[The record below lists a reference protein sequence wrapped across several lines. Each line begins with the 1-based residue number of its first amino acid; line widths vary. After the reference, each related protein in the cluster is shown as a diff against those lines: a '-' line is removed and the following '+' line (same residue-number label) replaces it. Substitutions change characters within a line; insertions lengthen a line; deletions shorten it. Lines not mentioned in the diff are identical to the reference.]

1 MYRPKKRK
9 YVRRIS
15 AASVV
20 AVGAAV
26 GLGVTMLSQS
36 GATNSALSTSGEV
49 TATAKTAAVSSA
61 SASGATTPVYHI
73 VGLKSHHDDGAASGD
88 N

>member
-1 MYRPKKRK
+1 MYRPRKRK
-9 YVRRIS
+9 FVRRIS

-26 GLGVTMLSQS
+26 GLGFTILSQS
-36 GATNSALSTSGEV
+36 GATNSAISTSGEV
-49 TATAKTAAVSSA
+49 TATAKPATTSTST
-61 SASGATTPVYHI
+61 SGATTTPGYHI
-73 VGLKSHHDDGAASGD
+73 VGLTSHHDDGGSSGD

>member
-1 MYRPKKRK
+1 MYRPRKRK
-9 YVRRIS
+9 FVRRIS

-26 GLGVTMLSQS
+26 GLGFTILSQS
-36 GATNSALSTSGEV
+36 GATNSAISTSGEV
-49 TATAKTAAVSSA
+49 TATAKTAATSSA
-61 SASGATTPVYHI
+61 TTTPVYHI
-73 VGLKSHHDDGAASGD
+73 VGLTSHHDDGGSSGD

>member
-1 MYRPKKRK
+1 MYRPRKRK
-9 YVRRIS
+9 FVRRIS

-26 GLGVTMLSQS
+26 GLGFTILSQS
-36 GATNSALSTSGEV
+36 GTTNSAISTSGEV
-49 TATAKTAAVSSA
+49 TATAKPATASTSSA
-61 SASGATTPVYHI
+61 TTTPVYHI
-73 VGLKSHHDDGAASGD
+73 VGLTSHHDDGGSSGD

>member
-26 GLGVTMLSQS
+26 GLGLTILNQS
-36 GATNSALSTSGEV
+36 GASNSAISTSGEV
-49 TATAKTAAVSSA
+49 TATAKTVAVSGTSA
-61 SASGATTPVYHI
+61 NAATTPVYHI
-73 VGLKSHHDDGAASGD
+73 VGLKSHPDDGGASGD

>member
-9 YVRRIS
+9 FVRRVS

-26 GLGVTMLSQS
+26 GLGFTILSQS
-36 GATNSALSTSGEV
+36 GATNSAISKSGVV
-49 TATAKTAAVSSA
+49 TATAKTAAVSSTSSSSSTA
-61 SASGATTPVYHI
+61 PAYHI
-73 VGLKSHHDDGAASGD
+73 VGLQSHPDDGGSAID